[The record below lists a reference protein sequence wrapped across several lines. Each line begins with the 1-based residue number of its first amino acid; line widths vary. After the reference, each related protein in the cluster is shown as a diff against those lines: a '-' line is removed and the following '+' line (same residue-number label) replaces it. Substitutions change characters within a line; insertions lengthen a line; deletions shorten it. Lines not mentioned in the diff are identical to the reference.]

1 MKRLLAKDVMN
12 PEVMTARADMSVSEL
27 TAFLLDNEISGAPVE
42 DQDGQLVGVVSITD
56 IARASGEHGDF
67 VRSRNNPDY
76 FVRIWGEEADELPG
90 FHVEEDSGL
99 LVSQIMTPA
108 IFAVAEDT
116 PVADVART
124 MLDSHVHRV
133 IVLRSGRA
141 VGIVT
146 TTDLLSVIAGE
157 REPARRAAAAL

>member
-12 PEVMTARADMSVSEL
+12 PDVLTARADMSVAEL
-27 TAFLLDNEISGAPVE
+27 IAFLLDNEISGAPVE
-42 DQDGQLVGVVSITD
+42 DQDGQLVGVVSVTD
-56 IARASGEHGDF
+56 IARSTTEQGDF
-67 VRSRNNPDY
+67 VRSRNSPDY
-76 FVRIWGEEADELPG
+76 FVRIWGEDADELPG

-108 IFAVAEDT
+108 IFAVEETT
-116 PVADVART
+116 PIADVART

-133 IVLRSGRA
+133 IVMRGGRT

-146 TTDLLSVIAGE
+146 TTDLLAVIAGSA
-157 REPARRAAAAL
+157 EPARKPATVS